1 MQYGS
6 SRTSPP
12 QPWLTWAGVVRLGL
26 VQMAIGAMVV
36 LTTSTL
42 NRVMVVELG
51 LPALLPGL
59 LVALHYA
66 VQISRPRMGHG
77 SDVGGRRTPWI
88 IGGLALLAAGA
99 IGAAAATAWME
110 TAPAAGIAL
119 AVLSFLCIGG
129 GVSASGTNLL
139 ALLSSRVAPERSAPA
154 ATIVWMMMIFG
165 LAFTAVVAGKLLDP
179 FSPARLV
186 AVMAGCCGGAFVL
199 ALAALWRM
207 EPVRAPRPA
216 TLARDVAVPFRTAL
230 AQVWAGAEARRFTV
244 FIFVS
249 MLAFSAQD
257 LILEPFA
264 GIVFGW
270 TPGQTTQLSGLQHGG
285 VLAGM
290 ILVALA
296 GAGWLGPR
304 LRSLRGWSVGGCIVS
319 AFALLGLVGAGA
331 VGPGWPLTA
340 NVFLLGAANGAFSI
354 AAIATM
360 MRLAQAEGGQRA
372 GMRIGLWG
380 AAQALAFGM
389 GGVVGTGLS
398 DLARWLI
405 GSPVAA
411 YASVFALESL
421 LFVAAAS
428 LAWRIRSSQAT
439 ITSEQAV
446 QATDATLAADATAAA
461 TTTRSPTP
469 AGATP

>member
-1 MQYGS
+1 MQYDSTETG
-6 SRTSPP
+6 PAPAP
-12 QPWLTWAGVVRLGL
+12 QQLGWLGVLRLGL

-88 IGGLALLAAGA
+88 IGGLALLATGA
-99 IGAAAATAWME
+99 IGAATATAWMSRS
-110 TAPAAGIAL
+110 TVGGIAL

-129 GVSASGTNLL
+129 GVSAAGTNLL
-139 ALLSSRVAPERSAPA
+139 ALLSARVAPERSAPA
-154 ATIVWMMMIFG
+154 ATLVWMMMIFG

-186 AVMAGCCGGAFVL
+186 TVMAGACAAAFAL
-199 ALAALWRM
+199 ALLALWRV
-207 EPVRAPRPA
+207 EPARAARPA
-216 TLARDVAVPFRTAL
+216 AGVQETAVPFRTAL
-230 AQVWAGAEARRFTV
+230 AQVWAGAQARRFTV

-319 AFALLGLVGAGA
+319 ALALLGLVGAGA

-372 GMRIGLWG
+372 GVRIGLWG

-398 DLARWLI
+398 DLARVLI

-421 LFVAAAS
+421 LFIAAAV
-428 LAWRIRSSQAT
+428 LAWRIRGDQA
-439 ITSEQAV
+439 
-446 QATDATLAADATAAA
+446 LAAPVPAPEAPPHA
-461 TTTRSPTP
+461 RSSTP
-469 AGATP
+469 VGATP

>member
-1 MQYGS
+1 MAPASAGLG
-6 SRTSPP
+6 
-12 QPWLTWAGVVRLGL
+12 WLGVVRLGL

-88 IGGLALLAAGA
+88 LGGLALLATGA
-99 IGAAAATAWME
+99 VGAAAAVAWMG
-110 TAPAAGIAL
+110 THLAAGVTL
-119 AVLSFLCIGG
+119 AVISFLAIGC
-129 GVSASGTNLL
+129 GVSAAGTNLL
-139 ALLSSRVAPERSAPA
+139 ALLAQRVAPARSAPA

-186 AVMAGCCGGAFVL
+186 AVTAGACGAAFVL
-199 ALAALWRM
+199 ALLALRGVEGQRPRVDALAA
-207 EPVRAPRPA
+207 
-216 TLARDVAVPFRTAL
+216 VAAQVPQRFRTVL
-230 AQVWAGAEARRFTV
+230 AQVWAEPEARRFTV

-264 GIVFGW
+264 GLVFGW

-296 GAGWLGPR
+296 GAGLLGAR
-304 LRSLRGWSVGGCIVS
+304 LRSLRGWAVGGCIVS
-319 AFALLGLVGAGA
+319 GLALLGLVGAGA

-354 AAIATM
+354 AAIASM
-360 MRLAQAEGGQRA
+360 MRLAHGGEGSAAGQRA
-372 GMRIGLWG
+372 GLRIGLWG
-380 AAQALAFGM
+380 AAQALAFGL
-389 GGVVGTGLS
+389 GGVIGTGLS
-398 DLARWLI
+398 DLARWLL

-411 YASVFALESL
+411 YASVFALEAL
-421 LFVAAAS
+421 LFVVAAM
-428 LAWRIRSSQAT
+428 LAWRIRGAGVAPTSS
-439 ITSEQAV
+439 E
-446 QATDATLAADATAAA
+446 
-461 TTTRSPTP
+461 TP
-469 AGATP
+469 AQTPRAAPARA